1 MKIQIIRSAL
11 TLLLIV
17 AGVACK
23 KMPVGYLDADHASF
37 PKKEVQAYRRVAD
50 DNPHST
56 KQQYPAPWSSGR
68 IQGVSGTN
76 PVNYLLSDVKASDG
90 GDAARFKEEEKKGTI
105 TVYGGTINV
114 FPAAVKVLP
123 NGRYTVSLKVYNE
136 GHTKILTDICTFIIQ
151 EEE

>member
-1 MKIQIIRSAL
+1 MRI
-11 TLLLIV
+11 
-17 AGVACK
+17 
-23 KMPVGYLDADHASF
+23 MPPS
-37 PKKEVQAYRRVAD
+37 PRRKYRRIARSLMTVHIVRSRSILRHG
-50 DNPHST
+50 P
-56 KQQYPAPWSSGR
+56 QV
-68 IQGVSGTN
+68 VSGTN